1 MDQCTNVNVGKK
13 TVDELFHIDIP
24 SDAKLPDL
32 LPVFMKMMVAEVS
45 FLQGYSVIEST
56 HTSVL
61 LWPQSWKH
69 LQSQESLVARLLLTY
84 GQCSLKTLS
93 HLFNYITTA
102 EIYEDEDFNPAF
114 HTLIHCELSEDE
126 DTLVSRLMALITEVK
141 ATAAFAGK
149 DALVLLLEYRVL
161 MHQTAR
167 ALATHVTTVT
177 STTTAA
183 IRLKRRVGAA
193 AAAAAAGAGEAAA
206 PSLTYPDIAPIG
218 TQMRA
223 LQQTLAA
230 LQADTLLKEIADR
243 FLSNAETITSLT
255 IAQFSSTATDHSSF
269 TFAQSLF
276 RSELTRLKNISP
288 VRVIAPPL
296 FHEALQALT
305 TVTAQFIE
313 LETIVASWPAN
324 CEVFGGVSALSWEY
338 LLTLSLTLARRS
350 WHLLTRS
357 FYVTCLQTTAY
368 HLDISLLLTLS
379 QRGIPTNVLL
389 TEEAR
394 LGWISGSLYALAW
407 DILKALTVVRTR
419 LFTQRWP
426 ILLQSV
432 GNVVSEA
439 MFVDEQVYLALEA
452 TAQQQQ
458 QQQQQHSA
466 GLTAP
471 PSPPNQWFTTYGA
484 VLTSQ
489 LMDVYVQMMEEL
501 GLCGTDESDVLY
513 WYSDYIHSTHLH
525 ALDKLR
531 AQRLQVDIQ
540 RYEEARMQRDL
551 RHQQIQQLQRL
562 RDQRQAQWDLD
573 RSLSSSS
580 SKGKTTTQKKGKK
593 PTATATANASSDQQ
607 QQELKQQ
614 LERDLAQI
622 DRQLTQLRTDDAT
635 DRTATLPL
643 PEIVPMT
650 AEDHLRRG
658 QAQLCRGL
666 FRAVLVYKQL
676 GLLPDTHRDWMTKRA
691 LFARR
696 FMAFDAVVN
705 PAPLGFQDFLQTI
718 NQQQQQQQPEGG
730 HSKANKATKAITAAA
745 TATATATAATAVP
758 PGTLAKS
765 DERHAEE
772 AAETTRL
779 VDLPSVLR
787 GAIQCFQNARKH
799 LDEAR
804 KFSAANVLETY
815 AQLQQAQQAQRA
827 AGDNATA
834 LAQQGSVTTSPT
846 VLAKTAGNK
855 LATTTMDQAVALIK
869 VSLASVLATTKV
881 LDEVVLPRETV
892 AAAGGGG
899 GSGGE
904 TTPRTLHVNTSYH
917 PHFLVLELVP
927 LPASDAV
934 AVAVAK
940 K

>member
-13 TVDELFHIDIP
+13 TVDELFHIAVP
-24 SDAKLPDL
+24 SDAGLPDL

-69 LQSQESLVARLLLTY
+69 LQAQESSLVARLLLAY

-114 HTLIHCELSEDE
+114 HTLIHCELPDGDDE
-126 DTLVSRLMALITEVK
+126 DVLVNRLTTLIAEVK
-141 ATAAFAGK
+141 ATAAFAGQE
-149 DALVLLLEYRVL
+149 ALVLLLEYRAL

-183 IRLKRRVGAA
+183 IRLKRRVGA
-193 AAAAAAGAGEAAA
+193 GDSPA

-218 TQMRA
+218 SRMRA

-230 LQADTLLKEIADR
+230 LQANTLLQDIADR
-243 FLSNAETITSLT
+243 FLPTAETTVTSLT
-255 IAQFSSTATDHSSF
+255 IAQFASTATDHPSF
-269 TFAQSLF
+269 ALAQSLF

-288 VRVIAPPL
+288 VRVIAPPT
-296 FHEALQALT
+296 FPAALHALA
-305 TVTAQFIE
+305 TVTAQFAE
-313 LETIVASWPAN
+313 LETVVASWPAN
-324 CEVFGGVSALSWEY
+324 CAVFGGVAALPWEY

-368 HLDISLLLTLS
+368 HLDVSLLLTLS
-379 QRGIPTNVLL
+379 QRGIPTHVLL
-389 TEEAR
+389 AEEAR
-394 LGWISGSLYALAW
+394 LGWLSGSLYALAW

-426 ILLQSV
+426 ILLQSA

-439 MFVDEQVYLALEA
+439 MFVDEQVYVALEA
-452 TAQQQQ
+452 TTPPPPA
-458 QQQQQHSA
+458 A
-466 GLTAP
+466 GLSTAP
-471 PSPPNQWFTTYGA
+471 PPPPPPPNQWFTTYGA

-489 LMDVYVQMMEEL
+489 LMDVYLQMMEEL
-501 GLCGTDESDVLY
+501 GLCGPDESDVLY

-551 RHQQIQQLQRL
+551 RHRQIQQLQRL

-580 SKGKTTTQKKGKK
+580 SSSSKGASKTTQKKGKK
-593 PTATATANASSDQQ
+593 PTAAASSDQQQQQ

-614 LERDLAQI
+614 LDRDLAHI
-622 DRQLTQLRTDDAT
+622 DRQLTQLRSDDAT
-635 DRTATLPL
+635 DRTATTLSL

-705 PAPLGFQDFLQTI
+705 PAPLAFQDFLQTI
-718 NQQQQQQQPEGG
+718 NQQQQQADGG
-730 HSKANKATKAITAAA
+730 QSKANKAAPKAITAAA
-745 TATATATAATAVP
+745 VAAAPTP
-758 PGTLAKS
+758 PGALVTS
-765 DERHAEE
+765 DERRAEE
-772 AAETTRL
+772 AAETTQL

-827 AGDNATA
+827 AGDNSAAA

-846 VLAKTAGNK
+846 VLAKTAGHK

-881 LDEVVLPRETV
+881 LEEVVLPRET
-892 AAAGGGG
+892 AG
-899 GSGGE
+899 
-904 TTPRTLHVNTSYH
+904 TTPPPLPPARALHVNTSYH
-917 PHFLVLELVP
+917 PHFIVLDLVP
-927 LPASDAV
+927 LPPSDAA
-934 AVAVAK
+934 AVAAK

>member
-1 MDQCTNVNVGKK
+1 MDQCTNVDVGKK
-13 TVDELFHIDIP
+13 TVDELFHIAVP
-24 SDAKLPDL
+24 SDAGLPDL

-69 LQSQESLVARLLLTY
+69 LQAQESSLVARLLLAY

-126 DTLVSRLMALITEVK
+126 DVLVNRLTTLIAEVK
-141 ATAAFAGK
+141 ATAAFAGQE
-149 DALVLLLEYRVL
+149 ALVLLLEYRAL

-183 IRLKRRVGAA
+183 IRLKRRVGA
-193 AAAAAAGAGEAAA
+193 GDSPA

-218 TQMRA
+218 NRMRA

-230 LQADTLLKEIADR
+230 LQANTLLQEIADR
-243 FLSNAETITSLT
+243 FLPTAETTVTSLT
-255 IAQFSSTATDHSSF
+255 IAQFASTATDHPSF
-269 TFAQSLF
+269 AFAQSLF

-288 VRVIAPPL
+288 VRVIAPPT
-296 FHEALQALT
+296 FPEAVRALA
-305 TVTAQFIE
+305 TVTAQFAD
-313 LETIVASWPAN
+313 LETVVGSWPAN
-324 CEVFGGVSALSWEY
+324 CAVFGGVAALPWEY

-357 FYVTCLQTTAY
+357 FYVTCLQTIAY
-368 HLDISLLLTLS
+368 HLDVSLLLTLS
-379 QRGIPTNVLL
+379 QRGIPTHVLL
-389 TEEAR
+389 AEEAR
-394 LGWISGSLYALAW
+394 LGWLSGSLYALAW

-426 ILLQSV
+426 ILLQSA

-439 MFVDEQVYLALEA
+439 MFVDEQVYVALEA
-452 TAQQQQ
+452 TTPPPA
-458 QQQQQHSA
+458 A
-466 GLTAP
+466 GSTTAP
-471 PSPPNQWFTTYGA
+471 TPPPPPPNQWFTTYGA

-489 LMDVYVQMMEEL
+489 LMDVYLQMMEEL
-501 GLCGTDESDVLY
+501 GLCGADESDVLY

-551 RHQQIQQLQRL
+551 RQRQIQQLQRL

-580 SKGKTTTQKKGKK
+580 SSSSKGASKTTQKKGKK
-593 PTATATANASSDQQ
+593 PTPAAAAASSSDQQQQQQQ

-614 LERDLAQI
+614 LDRDLAQI

-635 DRTATLPL
+635 DRTATTLSL

-705 PAPLGFQDFLQTI
+705 PAPLAFQDFLQTI
-718 NQQQQQQQPEGG
+718 NQQQQQQADGG
-730 HSKANKATKAITAAA
+730 HSKATKATAKAITAAA
-745 TATATATAATAVP
+745 TAAAAVTTVPTP
-758 PGTLAKS
+758 PGALVTS
-765 DERHAEE
+765 DERRAEE
-772 AAETTRL
+772 AAETTQL

-827 AGDNATA
+827 AGDNSAAA

-846 VLAKTAGNK
+846 VLAKTAGPK

-881 LDEVVLPRETV
+881 LEEVVLPRET
-892 AAAGGGG
+892 AAAGGGATG
-899 GSGGE
+899 GGAAG
-904 TTPRTLHVNTSYH
+904 RTLHVNTSYH
-917 PHFLVLELVP
+917 PHFIVFDLVP
-927 LPASDAV
+927 LPPSDAA
-934 AVAVAK
+934 AVAAK